1 MAKKI
6 QVELSVKDT
15 GSKTIKKF
23 SDTGSSALKKLAG
36 PLAAGAVIASFTA
49 MLRSTVAYGDK
60 LHKLNLQLGVSVT
73 ELDKLKRVGDLA
85 GVSFDQITT
94 SIRVMARNL
103 NDAADGTGL
112 AKDAI
117 KELGLNAKVLM
128 KMNPDKAFIQI
139 AEALSKVEN
148 PTKRAAL
155 SMEIMGRS
163 GSVVIQMAKN
173 LGSEVGNMGTKWDQ
187 AKANQADFVTDQN
200 TKLKSSL
207 EDLTVTTLP
216 TLVAAV
222 TALDDAFKDLVTTY
236 NWLFKNYKQNAD
248 FMALQSGETEKL
260 TLQLGKL
267 NERRAELA
275 KSNVPRKDEQLAAT
289 DKAIDITIKKLAKL
303 QEKFEEIKR
312 GKAAKKEAG
321 KAAVTSG
328 PGAGAADTLTPSP
341 DDMDAHIALFTE
353 HQKALNEARAEGWIE
368 SARMAEKALMESID
382 RDNQEIEKERAKL
395 EEMDQMKRDARDRQ
409 IEENAKLAEEQ
420 QKMMEQVGM
429 GFKDYMVDPM
439 IDVIAGSKS
448 MKDAMKESLVAI
460 LKMLAQVAIMRA
472 IAGMGGGGGVS
483 MPYIPAMA
491 EGGILR
497 GGIKAFA
504 AGGIANKP
512 TLGMIG
518 EGGQNEAVVPL
529 PNGRSIP
536 VEMQGSSNNNGPTE
550 NTFIISAVD
559 AKSFV
564 DLARRNPEAII
575 RPLTE
580 QIERGNKGL
589 RANLKKA
596 VS

>member
-6 QVELSVKDT
+6 QVELHVKDT

-187 AKANQADFVTDQN
+187 AKANQAAFVTDQN

-312 GKAAKKEAG
+312 GKAAKKEAA

>member
-187 AKANQADFVTDQN
+187 AKANQAAFVTDQN

-312 GKAAKKEAG
+312 GKAAKKEAA

-341 DDMDAHIALFTE
+341 DDMDAHITLFTE

>member
-1 MAKKI
+1 
-6 QVELSVKDT
+6 
-15 GSKTIKKF
+15 
-23 SDTGSSALKKLAG
+23 
-36 PLAAGAVIASFTA
+36 
-49 MLRSTVAYGDK
+49 
-60 LHKLNLQLGVSVT
+60 
-73 ELDKLKRVGDLA
+73 
-85 GVSFDQITT
+85 
-94 SIRVMARNL
+94 
-103 NDAADGTGL
+103 
-112 AKDAI
+112 
-117 KELGLNAKVLM
+117 
-128 KMNPDKAFIQI
+128 
-139 AEALSKVEN
+139 
-148 PTKRAAL
+148 
-155 SMEIMGRS
+155 
-163 GSVVIQMAKN
+163 
-173 LGSEVGNMGTKWDQ
+173 
-187 AKANQADFVTDQN
+187 
-200 TKLKSSL
+200 
-207 EDLTVTTLP
+207 
-216 TLVAAV
+216 
-222 TALDDAFKDLVTTY
+222 
-236 NWLFKNYKQNAD
+236 
-248 FMALQSGETEKL
+248 
-260 TLQLGKL
+260 
-267 NERRAELA
+267 
-275 KSNVPRKDEQLAAT
+275 
-289 DKAIDITIKKLAKL
+289 
-303 QEKFEEIKR
+303 
-312 GKAAKKEAG
+312 
-321 KAAVTSG
+321 
-328 PGAGAADTLTPSP
+328 
-341 DDMDAHIALFTE
+341 
-353 HQKALNEARAEGWIE
+353 
-368 SARMAEKALMESID
+368 
-382 RDNQEIEKERAKL
+382 
-395 EEMDQMKRDARDRQ
+395 
-409 IEENAKLAEEQ
+409 
-420 QKMMEQVGM
+420 M
-429 GFKDYMVDPM
+429 GFKDFMVDPM